1 MALVQFSSERSAPKP
16 TAEPPRPPRKWKEM
30 ARRVSARLPVY
41 LADLREDPKWLLMFV
56 AGRVVMVR
64 RAVSL
69 ISRSAPPS
77 VVPRDTIFPALDTG
91 AMTREL
97 RKDGVSCGIRLPEP
111 VVRGICE
118 FASRTECFGN
128 IERGIPFLAKDH
140 LATEAAIGR
149 PILVGH
155 FLDKIEQCPEL
166 DIVRRDPCLSF
177 IAKQY
182 LGAKAIAISS
192 RLWWSFPSKTYD
204 EAVLKRA
211 SQERFHFDMNDWG
224 SVKFFFYLTD
234 VDDDSGPHVYVRESH
249 RHKRLRH
256 QLTLFVGK
264 PDAEIL
270 DFYGAERL
278 LKIHGPAGYGF
289 AEDPFGFHMGT
300 VARDRPRLMLEVE
313 YGVSPPTRR
322 RFYGELA
329 AGPAGGARPKL
340 PPPSLAE

>member
-1 MALVQFSSERSAPKP
+1 MAIVQFSSEKTAPKA
-16 TAEPPRPPRKWKEM
+16 TADAPQPPRKWREM

-69 ISRSAPPS
+69 MSRSDPAS
-77 VVPRDTIFPALDTG
+77 VVPRDTIFPTLDTG

-97 RKDGVSCGIRLPEP
+97 RKDGVSCGIQLPES
-111 VVRGICE
+111 VVRGIRD
-118 FASRTECFGN
+118 FADRTECFGN
-128 IERGIPFLAKDH
+128 IERGIAFLAKDH
-140 LATEAAIGR
+140 ERAEDATGR

-155 FLDKIEQCPEL
+155 FLDQIEQCAEI
-166 DIVRRDPCLSF
+166 DIVRRDPCLAY
-177 IAKQY
+177 IAGQY

-234 VDDDSGPHVYVRESH
+234 VDEDSGPHVFVRGSH
-249 RHKRLRH
+249 RRKRLRH

-264 PDAEIL
+264 PDAEIVN
-270 DFYGAERL
+270 FYGSEGIMR
-278 LKIHGPAGYGF
+278 IHGPAGYGF

-300 VARDRPRLMLEVE
+300 VARHRPRLMFEVE
-313 YGVSPPTRR
+313 YGVSAPTRR
-322 RFYGELA
+322 RFYGDLA
-329 AGPAGGARPKL
+329 SIDDAQPKQPRKAL
-340 PPPSLAE
+340 E

>member
-1 MALVQFSSERSAPKP
+1 VPIDQVTSSKPSLIPGFALQ
-16 TAEPPRPPRKWKEM
+16 
-30 ARRVSARLPVY
+30 RRNRLQAFLRRLGARLPVY

-56 AGRVVMVR
+56 TGRVVIIR
-64 RAVSL
+64 RAVAL
-69 ISRSAPPS
+69 MSRSGPVHAAPS
-77 VVPRDTIFPALDTG
+77 DTIFPTVDSG
-91 AMTREL
+91 AVAAGL
-97 RKDGVSCGIRLPEP
+97 RRDGISVGLQLPAAI
-111 VVRGICE
+111 VRGICE

-128 IERGIPFLAKDH
+128 IERGIAFLAKDH
-140 LATEAAIGR
+140 LATEAAFGR

-166 DIVRRDPCLSF
+166 DLVRHDPCLSF
-177 IAKQY
+177 IARQY

-192 RLWWSFPSKTYD
+192 RLWWSFPSKTDD

-234 VDDDSGPHVYVRESH
+234 VDEASGPHVYVRESH
-249 RHKRLRH
+249 RRKRLRH
-256 QLTLFVGK
+256 QFTVFVGK

-270 DFYGAERL
+270 DFYGAERIL
-278 LKIHGPAGYGF
+278 RIHGPAGYGF
-289 AEDPFGFHMGT
+289 AEEPFGFHMGT

-329 AGPAGGARPKL
+329 SAPAR
-340 PPPSLAE
+340 